1 MSRGRADQAPADRGP
16 RAGAPAVEAAAR
28 PFGRRAGLQLAA
40 ALVLGAA
47 VGSARANVPAAGI
60 ARPREVDAEL
70 PTATLRGQGRL
81 RFLGLSIYDAR
92 LWVTAGFDPKSYFA
106 SPLALEIVYARSLKG
121 RLIAE
126 RTLDEMQRVDGI
138 EDDQAERWLQSMTA
152 IFPDVAAGDRITGVL
167 RPGESARFF
176 ANASPRGEIAEPDFA
191 RRFFSIWL
199 GPQTSEP
206 TLRQALLGGAT

>member
-1 MSRGRADQAPADRGP
+1 MNKVRVDR
-16 RAGAPAVEAAAR
+16 VSEAAAMDGG
-28 PFGRRAGLQLAA
+28 PPQLGRRAGLQLAA
-40 ALVLGAA
+40 ALALGVA
-47 VGSARANVPAAGI
+47 VGGVRANLPAAGI

-70 PTATLRGQGRL
+70 PSATLRGQGRL
-81 RFLGLSIYDAR
+81 RFLGLSVYDAR
-92 LWVTAGFDPKSYFA
+92 LWVTNGFDPKTYFA
-106 SPLALEIVYARSLKG
+106 SPLALEIVYARALKG

-138 EDDQAERWLQSMTA
+138 RDDQADRWLQSMTA

-176 ANASPRGEIAEPDFA
+176 ANASPRGEVVDADFA

-199 GPQTSEP
+199 GPRTSEP
-206 TLRQALLGGAT
+206 SLRQALLGGAT